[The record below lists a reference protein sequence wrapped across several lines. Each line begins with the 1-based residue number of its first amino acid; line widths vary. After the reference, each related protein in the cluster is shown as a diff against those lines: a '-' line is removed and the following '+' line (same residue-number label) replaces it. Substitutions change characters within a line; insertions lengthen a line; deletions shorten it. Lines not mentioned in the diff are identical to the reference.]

1 MYLSQIRLDNVK
13 CFDTG
18 FTINLERNGKP
29 ILWTSI
35 LGDNATGKTTLL
47 RSIAICLC
55 DEPSGAA
62 LLKESE
68 GGYIRRDKLEAT
80 INLTFKDESNSAE
93 TFNIATTITESSP
106 VRGPSFERIRQNIK
120 PSEKLFPWDSLF
132 ACAYGTGRAVAATGD
147 VSGYSVMNA
156 VYNLF
161 NYSEGLQ
168 NPELAFRR
176 LSQNRRSNLRSS
188 LKKIL
193 NLGGRATIGL
203 TDFGLVV
210 SGTWGTKMPLRD
222 LADGYRSTFFWI
234 TDLWGWAVS
243 HNPKIITSA
252 DISGIVLIDELEQHL
267 HPLWQRYVIK
277 RLREEFPRIQF
288 IVTTHSP
295 LIALG
300 TADIDDASMV
310 TLKLGDENNVTGIE
324 REASSY
330 RGIRAD
336 QILTSIFGLPIARSG
351 GIGDQILQ
359 FQELFA
365 RGKLSKK
372 EQETFD
378 FLKDNIIKELP
389 VINENA
395 EDLKIHKEV
404 LDLLAKLENDHE

>member
-1 MYLSQIRLDNVK
+1 MR
-13 CFDTG
+13 
-18 FTINLERNGKP
+18 
-29 ILWTSI
+29 
-35 LGDNATGKTTLL
+35 
-47 RSIAICLC
+47 
-55 DEPSGAA
+55 
-62 LLKESE
+62 E
-68 GGYIRRDKLEAT
+68 G
-80 INLTFKDESNSAE
+80 
-93 TFNIATTITESSP
+93 
-106 VRGPSFERIRQNIK
+106 
-120 PSEKLFPWDSLF
+120 
-132 ACAYGTGRAVAATGD
+132 
-147 VSGYSVMNA
+147 
-156 VYNLF
+156 
-161 NYSEGLQ
+161 
-168 NPELAFRR
+168 
-176 LSQNRRSNLRSS
+176 
-188 LKKIL
+188 
-193 NLGGRATIGL
+193 
-203 TDFGLVV
+203 
-210 SGTWGTKMPLRD
+210 
-222 LADGYRSTFFWI
+222 
-234 TDLWGWAVS
+234 
-243 HNPKIITSA
+243 
-252 DISGIVLIDELEQHL
+252 
-267 HPLWQRYVIK
+267 
-277 RLREEFPRIQF
+277 FPRIQF